1 MAKIVRL
8 LCQSLVDGQ
17 VAENFGYVK
26 IPILIGNTSLSS
38 KNIPDI
44 RTTTIATELA
54 AYINNPNDIYGVVTA
69 EYAHVGEVAAY
80 INSSR
85 VLDIVGIPAGVTFK
99 FTDEKSGYY
108 AITEPKIATSL
119 ATMNSIWALYDN
131 NNNVIA
137 SRISTNSFCPA
148 INDTYFVN
156 IIVPELDGNGNIP
169 NGSTCRYLELRLSAS
184 STDYSVRARISGSST
199 MNSDLITWFNA
210 LSSYIDPTIPTDP
223 YSPGG
228 HSGSG
233 GGTGKFSRTGD
244 TVGEHNVP
252 TLSAVDAGFITLFAP
267 TAGEMKSLASYLW
280 SDLFSIDTFKKIFA
294 NPMDAILGLS
304 IVPVA
309 VPTGGSA
316 SVKVGNISTGVSMT
330 KASTQYVKLSCGS
343 LEVEEYWGAYLDYA
357 PYTKC
362 EIYLPYI
369 GIHQLSIDDV
379 MGKTVKVIYYID
391 ILSGACTAEIYS
403 NNTCLY
409 SFVGQCSAS
418 IPITGNDWTN
428 VINGVMQIGASIG
441 AMVASGGLSAPVSAG
456 GVASGLKSVASASS
470 TVTASKPSVER
481 SGSMS
486 GAGGM
491 LGQQTPYLIITWPKE
506 CIPAEQNKQIG
517 YPSFVTVNLGDIG
530 GFNSIESVHLEN
542 IPATSAE
549 LDEIETLL
557 MNGVIF

>member
-1 MAKIVRL
+1 MAETYIFKAGVDIFFTIIVSTEWYNL
-8 LCQSLVDGQ
+8 LVNKNNTVVVDKNNNLTSFGEQISPLVSF
-17 VAENFGYVK
+17 VY
-26 IPILIGNTSLSS
+26 
-38 KNIPDI
+38 
-44 RTTTIATELA
+44 TTTPYVQY
-54 AYINNPNDIYGVVTA
+54 AYNQTIRNLITSKLPVHVFDKMYPNKSENYRIDMKKGYFLYLQTF
-69 EYAHVGEVAAY
+69 
-80 INSSR
+80 SS
-85 VLDIVGIPAGVTFK
+85 D
-99 FTDEKSGYY
+99 SHGYS
-108 AITEPKIATSL
+108 ICGNDFGTATSAHQVTHSSSGDGWGFSFVIL
-119 ATMNSIWALYDN
+119 PDDYSSYRVISIYKH
-131 NNNVIA
+131 
-137 SRISTNSFCPA
+137 TNSMVTQGAVKLYVGSFS
-148 INDTYFVN
+148 TS
-156 IIVPELDGNGNIP
+156 GNAQVWLHNLIL
-169 NGSTCRYLELRLSAS
+169 NSAGMI
-184 STDYSVRARISGSST
+184 Y
-199 MNSDLITWFNA
+199 N
-210 LSSYIDPTIPTDP
+210 PPQPDP
-223 YSPGG
+223 YTKGSGG
-228 HSGSG
+228 HSGGG

-267 TAGEMKSLASYLW
+267 TAGEMKALASYMW
-280 SDLFSIDTFKKIFA
+280 SDPFSLETFKKIFA

-362 EIYLPYI
+362 EVYLPYI

-517 YPSFVTVNLGDIG
+517 YPSFVTVNLGDIV